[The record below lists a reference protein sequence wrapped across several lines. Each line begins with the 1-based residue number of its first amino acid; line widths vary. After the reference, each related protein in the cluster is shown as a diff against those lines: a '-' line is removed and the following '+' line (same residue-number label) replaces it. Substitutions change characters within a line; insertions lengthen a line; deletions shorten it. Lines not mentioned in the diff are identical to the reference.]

1 MNPVSA
7 ITPNAATGDQSS
19 AAAFSTPSV
28 SSDTSGN
35 GPSVTVDLSDN
46 AKAALAAANE
56 NQNAANRILV
66 LLMQTARAIRAGA
79 TQVAIGPTANP
90 VSNKSISNL
99 PGIFLR
105 IRTAASHRKAMC

>member
-7 ITPNAATGDQSS
+7 IAPNAATGDQSS
-19 AAAFSTPSV
+19 AAAFSAPSV
-28 SSDTSGN
+28 STDTSSN

-56 NQNAANRILV
+56 NQYAANRILAFV
-66 LLMQTARAIRAGA
+66 DVNCLGHSHGLA
-79 TQVAIGPTANP
+79 TQIAIGPTANP

-99 PGIFLR
+99 QEIF
-105 IRTAASHRKAMC
+105 RTI